1 MSVQLLNHQVPAI
14 KRTRD
19 AFGGMEM
26 VQAQIDVTKHLYMI
40 KGPSGNEP
48 AEFGIDAAG
57 YARANQVANVSF
69 TRVDVLKDTR
79 DVVTV
84 QVSGV
89 YYNASGERVE
99 DTEAVTLDF
108 PILHEAMRMKAKD
121 NKGKWI
127 WTGSG
132 NQRTKQFFP
141 YQEPKFEVTFE
152 GGKPVPKLTLDP
164 AIEMEVYQKILH
176 LREMGIKKAI
186 TVAKNR
192 LIKRAI
198 GIYKVLV
205 EPDKMKKVKDG
216 DFDKWTLNANV
227 DIPVVGYRAPAT
239 SKDVQAAI
247 KQLFGGKAEPVNIT
261 PAMSEDDQH
270 DVLNED
276 TSFDS
281 DLPEIFQEGQAPNQE
296 TGAPASEENYVSCQ
310 GDDCARMIEPSQQ
323 FTVEQIVSYSKTNF
337 NGLVLCLDCQKKYR
351 AVKASRRGAVR

>member
-69 TRVDVLKDTR
+69 TKVEVLQNTR

-89 YYNASGERVE
+89 YYSASGERVE

-121 NKGKWI
+121 TKGHHV
-127 WTGSG
+127 WTGQG
-132 NQRTKQFFP
+132 NQRKKEWVK
-141 YQEPKFEVTFE
+141 YQESTFE
-152 GGKPVPKLTLDP
+152 MAFENGKPTPRLTLDP
-164 AIEMEVYQKILH
+164 EIEMEIYQKILH

-205 EPDKMKKVKDG
+205 EAAKMKETKDG
-216 DFDKWTLNANV
+216 NYTKWELNANI

-239 SKDVQAAI
+239 TKDVQAAI
-247 KQLFGGKAEPVNIT
+247 KQLFGGKVEPVNIT
-261 PAMSEDDQH
+261 PVMTPDDQQEAM
-270 DVLNED
+270 NED
-276 TSFDS
+276 PFDS
-281 DLPEIFQEGQAPNQE
+281 DLPEILQDGLGNETPVQGTTQATEEPGPNVCRGCAA
-296 TGAPASEENYVSCQ
+296 TVS
-310 GDDCARMIEPSQQ
+310 DKVRDFSQKKYH
-323 FTVEQIVSYSKTNF
+323 TT
-337 NGLVLCLDCQKKYR
+337 LCMDCQKATKGEGGT
-351 AVKASRRGAVR
+351 AQ